1 MDSENFGYKLQLLF
15 IFAIWNFCLECQM
28 FFCTFRTKWNVD
40 ALQVVEIASLYTRSE
55 MYKKL
60 QRETQIPY
68 II

>member
-1 MDSENFGYKLQLLF
+1 
-15 IFAIWNFCLECQM
+15 M
-28 FFCTFRTKWNVD
+28 FFCIFRTKWNVD
-40 ALQVVEIASLYTRSE
+40 ALQVIEIASLYTRSE